1 MLIEWKTDLLKLDA
15 VEYGPF
21 SLSSKFLECNSE
33 FSRLNSCIYGPASNN
48 GQEEFWVEL
57 NELGDLTEGA
67 WCIGGDFNEVLYS
80 EDRNG
85 RSSNVQRM
93 KFHEWVTE
101 LAFLIYPL
109 KIFRIHGPILEKTKR
124 VANSNYFLSRT
135 DGGTGSQQFH

>member
-1 MLIEWKTDLLKLDA
+1 MAPPPIMD
-15 VEYGPF
+15 
-21 SLSSKFLECNSE
+21 
-33 FSRLNSCIYGPASNN
+33 
-48 GQEEFWVEL
+48 EEFWVEL

-109 KIFRIHGPILEKTKR
+109 KIFCIHGPIPGKLQR

-135 DGGTGSQQFH
+135 DGGTGSQQCH